1 MRRATRHADGETQMT
16 DQPPIRIFVCHLF
29 ARHADYLR
37 VFEYLE
43 CVEKFAYLNQSN
55 PDNVPG
61 GGREGLKDE
70 LRSQIRDAEI
80 LILPLSIYAENKELV
95 TFQLDVAGAFNK
107 PVMAIKAFGDTL
119 MLKRDLAERLG
130 QVVDWN
136 ERAIVDAIR
145 RLARHEDTARWEV
158 IEFTLD

>member
-1 MRRATRHADGETQMT
+1 MT
-16 DQPPIRIFVCHLF
+16 DKAPIRIFVTHLF
-29 ARHADYLR
+29 AKHADYLR

-43 CVEKFAYLNQSN
+43 SVENFAYLNTSA

-61 GGREGLKDE
+61 GGLEGLKEE
-70 LRSQIRDAEI
+70 LRRQIREAEI
-80 LILPLSIYAENKELV
+80 VVVPLSIYAENRELV
-95 TFQLDVAGAFNK
+95 TFQLDFAGAAKK

-119 MLKRDLAERLG
+119 MLKRDLMTRFGET
-130 QVVDWN
+130 VDWN
-136 ERAIVDAIR
+136 ERSMVDGIR